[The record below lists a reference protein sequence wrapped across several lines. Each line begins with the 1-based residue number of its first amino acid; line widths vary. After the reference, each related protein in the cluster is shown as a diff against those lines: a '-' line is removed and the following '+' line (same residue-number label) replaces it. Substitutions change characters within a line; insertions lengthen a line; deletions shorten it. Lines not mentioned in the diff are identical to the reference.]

1 MHKMLLRK
9 QQKQLSL
16 DDRRRLWLKLSVNGK
31 TVETDAANI
40 MALWR
45 EETAD
50 LELESSKGYA
60 ISLNGK
66 VVRKTQW
73 DLTPVAEND
82 QVEIV
87 RAMQGG

>member
-1 MHKMLLRK
+1 M
-9 QQKQLSL
+9 
-16 DDRRRLWLKLSVNGK
+16 KLTINGK
-31 TVETDAANI
+31 PTDTDAPSL

-50 LELESSKGYA
+50 LELDSTKGYA
-60 ISLNGK
+60 ISVNGK
-66 VVRKTQW
+66 VVRKTEW
-73 DLTPVAEND
+73 DNTPVNEND